1 VTPAVDADLGLAGSL
16 PVVSDLRDAMVDGME
31 AVLVDSSGAS
41 VESAREPIVGVCD
54 PAN

>member
-1 VTPAVDADLGLAGSL
+1 MTPAVDADLGLAGSL

-31 AVLVDSSGAS
+31 AVLVDSNGES